1 MKIGVLGHGFIEW
14 DGGIDFLRTVCES
27 LAAAD
32 HPVELHVLIPTRGP
46 RVVVHG
52 LNLRLRRIAKRLL
65 GQAAA
70 PRHAPN
76 LHDLSGPIAD
86 AGPTIRIHEID
97 LGSAA
102 MRRAFRQLQLDILLP
117 SFDTLTFGVEI
128 PWLGYLCDMQHK
140 YLPHFFSPSELAQRD
155 LAFGRMLREARAVI
169 VNSRTV
175 ATDIRTHFP
184 AASAQVVA
192 LPFSAAPLP
201 AWFELDPDVVRAKYS
216 VGPNYFIICNQFWK
230 HKDHGTAFKAFAAL
244 ARIHPEL
251 QLVCTGATSDY
262 RDPHHFAR
270 LQQLLSELGIED
282 RVTIL
287 GCIPKPD
294 QIALVRGSVALIQPT
309 MFEGGPG
316 GGAVYDAVAL
326 GVPCVVSDVPVNLEI
341 DEAGVRF
348 FKSRDPASLREV
360 MSLSYA
366 EFDTLVPPP
375 AAELLARG
383 RARRKVCGN
392 VLVQGAMMVM
402 EQAAATSI

>member
-1 MKIGVLGHGFIEW
+1 MKIGVLGHRFIEW
-14 DGGIDFLRTVCES
+14 DGGIDFLRTICES

-46 RVVVHG
+46 RVAVHG

-65 GQAAA
+65 GRPAA
-70 PRHAPN
+70 PPHAPK

-86 AGPTIRIHEID
+86 AGTTIRIHEID

-102 MRRAFRQLQLDILLP
+102 IRRAFRQLQLDILLP
-117 SFDTLTFGVEI
+117 SFDTLTFGAEI
-128 PWLGYLCDMQHK
+128 PWLGYVYDMQHK
-140 YLPHFFSPSELAQRD
+140 YLPHFFSSSELAQRD
-155 LAFGRMLREARAVI
+155 LAMGRMLREARAVI
-169 VNSRTV
+169 VNSRSV

-184 AASAQVVA
+184 AASAQVVV

-201 AWFELDPDVVRAKYS
+201 SWFDLDLDVVRAKYS
-216 VGPNYFIICNQFWK
+216 VGANYFIICNQFWK

-244 ARIHPEL
+244 ASIHPEL

-262 RDPHHFAR
+262 RDPQHFPR
-270 LQQLLSELGIED
+270 LQELISELGIED

-287 GCIPKPD
+287 GRIKKPD

-326 GVPCVVSDVPVNLEI
+326 GVPCIVSDIPINLEI
-341 DEAGVRF
+341 DEPGVRF
-348 FKSRDPASLREV
+348 FKSQDPASLREA

-366 EFDTLVPPP
+366 EFGTRVPPP

-383 RARRKVCGN
+383 RTRREMCGN